1 MPDGRVVKKKQAQIE
16 RQVEQQKAAKK
27 AEIVEAHKQQLI
39 SERTNNVAL
48 MGIGFLALAALMLVS
63 KPKKVEK
70 KDEAKQEPT
79 PQQKQ
84 EQKEPE
90 KEAIAVTAA

>member
-16 RQVEQQKAAKK
+16 RQVEQQKEAKK
-27 AEIVEAHKQQLI
+27 VEIVEAHKQQLA
-39 SERTNNVAL
+39 SERTKNVAL
-48 MGIGFLALAALMLVS
+48 LGTGFLILAALMLVG

-79 PQQKQ
+79 PQQ

-90 KEAIAVTAA
+90 KEAVTAA